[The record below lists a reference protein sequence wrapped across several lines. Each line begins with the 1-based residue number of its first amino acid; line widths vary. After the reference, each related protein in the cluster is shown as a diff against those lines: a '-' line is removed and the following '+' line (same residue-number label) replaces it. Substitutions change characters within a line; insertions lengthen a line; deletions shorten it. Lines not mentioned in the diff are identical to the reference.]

1 MTIAY
6 DLFWS
11 FRSPYSYLAV
21 PRLIE
26 LERDYDVRAT
36 VRPVYPIAVRI
47 DGFFKNANPMWL
59 PYLVRDVARMAEML
73 GMPFA
78 PPNPDPIEMDNKTG
92 QVPKEQPYIGRLTR
106 LGVAAAERGKG
117 LSFLREISAVIW
129 GGTANWHQGDHLA
142 RASERAGLDL
152 AELDSDIAADAGRY
166 EAVIVENEAAQK
178 KAGHWGVP
186 LMVLDG
192 EPFFG
197 QDRIEV
203 LKWRMATKGL
213 TRRPA

>member
-1 MTIAY
+1 MTLAY

-11 FRSPYSYLAV
+11 FRSPYSYLV
-21 PRLIE
+21 MPRLIE
-26 LERDYDVRAT
+26 FERDYDVRAN

-59 PYLVRDVARMAEML
+59 PYLVRDVARLAEML

-78 PPNPDPIEMDNKTG
+78 PPRPDPIVMNLQTG
-92 QVPKEQPYIGRLTR
+92 QVPKDQPYIPRLTR

-117 LSFLREISAVIW
+117 LAFLREISGVIW
-129 GGTANWHQGDHLA
+129 GGTVDWHQGDHLA
-142 RASERAGLDL
+142 RATERAGLDL
-152 AELDSDIAADAGRY
+152 AELDRDITASADRY

-178 KAGHWGVP
+178 RAGHWGVP
-186 LMVLDG
+186 LMVFEN

-197 QDRIEV
+197 QDRFDV
-203 LKWRMATKGL
+203 LKWRMGLKGL
-213 TRRPA
+213 AKRT

>member
-26 LERDYDVRAT
+26 LERDYDVRAN

-47 DGFFKNANPMWL
+47 DGFFKNANPLWL
-59 PYLVRDVARMAEML
+59 PYLVRDVARTADML

-78 PPNPDPIEMDNKTG
+78 PPRPDPIVMDLATG
-92 QVPKEQPYIGRLTR
+92 KVPKEQPYIARLTR

-117 LSFLREISAVIW
+117 LAFLREISAVIW
-129 GGTANWHQGDHLA
+129 GGTANWHEGDHLA
-142 RASERAGLDL
+142 RASQRAGLDL
-152 AELDSDIAADAGRY
+152 VELDRAIAVDADRY

-197 QDRIEV
+197 QDRIDV
-203 LKWRMATKGL
+203 LKWRMARKGL